1 MAYSG
6 HRAHADPFVGIGR
19 QDLTAHVDFTAVEA
33 ALGARGWRSLGLTRQ
48 SAFLMA
54 SGMES
59 VFARQRERADSLEG
73 QLALR
78 SAAGRLLDPRM
89 TGSFQ
94 VLEARRSIGGAPG

>member
-1 MAYSG
+1 
-6 HRAHADPFVGIGR
+6 
-19 QDLTAHVDFTAVEA
+19 
-33 ALGARGWRSLGLTRQ
+33 
-48 SAFLMA
+48 MA

-59 VFARQRERADSLEG
+59 VFARHRERADSLEG

-78 SAAGRLLDPRM
+78 SAAGRLLDPGM